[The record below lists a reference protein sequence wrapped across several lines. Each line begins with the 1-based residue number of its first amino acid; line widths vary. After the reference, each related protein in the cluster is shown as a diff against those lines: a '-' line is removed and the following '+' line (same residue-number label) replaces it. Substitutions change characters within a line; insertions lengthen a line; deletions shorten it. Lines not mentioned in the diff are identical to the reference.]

1 MSNTADISKV
11 VSELIKQLEAAQWAR
26 ADRLQ
31 LVLNELVKVEVAII
45 EAGKL

>member
-1 MSNTADISKV
+1 MTNTDDISKV
-11 VSELIKQLEAAQWAR
+11 VSEIIKLLEAGQWSR